1 MFPQELV
8 QNAKPTFSAIVLHD
22 DLRFVILFAHSGTC
36 LHDAVKKGEWQPCF
50 FLVHMIPVF
59 GSLVKPKVEE
69 QTSLCFPL
77 RNCAG
82 ISGSF
87 SPLVC
92 QPVSYS

>member
-1 MFPQELV
+1 V
-8 QNAKPTFSAIVLHD
+8 HD
-22 DLRFVILFAHSGTC
+22 DFRFVILFAHSC
-36 LHDAVKKGEWQPCF
+36 MCHHDAVKKGGLQPYF
-50 FLVHMIPVF
+50 FLVLIIPVL

-77 RNCAG
+77 RNSAG